1 MKTLVFLVV
10 VIANGDLYAQSVLDA
25 LRQPNTGAERE
36 LLNQANQASQDSA
49 NAASK
54 RANLLQRR
62 AEKLRLQV
70 DQLEKEVEMLRSEHA
85 ALKTAVIECR
95 DQFVVIIELL
105 EKQNFAAVAAPL
117 EKLKLTYTKSLLP
130 KLLTKEPV
138 SEAEATVEA
147 PVVVNSSL
155 QSVPP
160 KTEAPKSDAQNP
172 DESKPDA
179 PIPTGP
185 EQPVEPP
192 AKNSPDK

>member
-1 MKTLVFLVV
+1 
-10 VIANGDLYAQSVLDA
+10 
-25 LRQPNTGAERE
+25 
-36 LLNQANQASQDSA
+36 
-49 NAASK
+49 
-54 RANLLQRR
+54 
-62 AEKLRLQV
+62 
-70 DQLEKEVEMLRSEHA
+70 MLRSEHA

-138 SEAEATVEA
+138 SEAEATV
-147 PVVVNSSL
+147 VNSSL

-160 KTEAPKSDAQNP
+160 KTEAPKTEAPKTDALNP

-192 AKNSPDK
+192 AKNAPDK